1 MSYLTDMYGKRD
13 SDFIKGFLAAMDT
26 YAVWH
31 SGKRFIGSPEQE
43 LHDAMKQAV
52 TELGDDLKNYSEFLM
67 L

>member
-1 MSYLTDMYGKRD
+1 MSYLATMYGKRD
-13 SDFIKGFLAAMDT
+13 SAFIKGFLAAMDT

-31 SGKRFIGSPEQE
+31 NGKRFIGSPKKE